1 MVLVNILLM
10 PAKLKIVMLRKPAG
24 FLKILHYVMIS
35 RHEVFVNNLIRHSL
49 YDVDISLSLK
59 FGSHTF

>member
-35 RHEVFVNNLIRHSL
+35 RHEVFVNNLYVILFMMLTLVFH
-49 YDVDISLSLK
+49 
-59 FGSHTF
+59 